1 MKKKLFMFNVLITTL
16 TIMALMTT
24 PTTGRLTDAEE
35 KNCAPPLPLPL
46 RLFIHDEAIKI
57 FDGLLGGF
65 RARGNLIDWRLHLG

>member
-1 MKKKLFMFNVLITTL
+1 M
-16 TIMALMTT
+16 
-24 PTTGRLTDAEE
+24 TDAEE
-35 KNCAPPLPLPL
+35 KNCATPLPL

>member
-16 TIMALMTT
+16 TIMALIPT

-35 KNCAPPLPLPL
+35 KNCATPLPL